1 MSLINET
8 IVKYDNGV
16 IDKPSFIKAMFEEH
30 HASLFDYST
39 YLQKTNIASIEITDD
54 AVVMTSRDKG
64 VKMICPPGDHR
75 VASIEALNFHDYE
88 TIDSAMIMKL
98 VSPNDCVVD
107 IGANMGWYSIN
118 IAKTFPTCKV
128 HAFEPLPQTYAY
140 LEKNIKLNLTENIF
154 PHHFGLSSERK
165 DLTFY
170 FYPEGSGNASS
181 ANLSERKD
189 AELVTCHVEKLDDF
203 VIANKLHVDFI
214 KCDVEGTELFA
225 FQGAVE
231 TLKLDKPIVFTEML
245 RKWAKKFDYHPNEI
259 IELFTAIG
267 YRCFVAHEDRLKE
280 FFVMDEETVE
290 TNFFFLHSEKHQP
303 LILSLSSWTNSSRP
317 S

>member
-1 MSLINET
+1 MNLINET
-8 IVKYDNGV
+8 LVKYENGV
-16 IDKPSFIKAMFEEH
+16 IDKPSFIKAMYEEH
-30 HASLFDYST
+30 HAALFGYST

-75 VASIEALNFHDYE
+75 VAPIEALNFLDYE

-118 IAKTFPTCKV
+118 IAKTYPSCKV
-128 HAFEPLPQTYAY
+128 HAFEPIPKTYGY
-140 LEKNIKLNLTENIF
+140 LEKNIKLNQLGNIF

-203 VIANKLHVDFI
+203 VITNKLHVDFI

-231 TLKLDKPIVFTEML
+231 TLKRDKPIVFTEML

-259 IELFTAIG
+259 IKLFTSLG
-267 YRCFVAHEDRLKE
+267 YHCFYAEGNTLKKL
-280 FFVMDEETVE
+280 DEMTDETVE
-290 TNFFFLHSEKHQP
+290 TNFFFLHAEKHLHQIHT
-303 LILSLSSWTNSSRP
+303 LTD
-317 S
+317 